1 MALVWAMAAACHGT
15 RNKVT
20 MGLPVWNTGECPW
33 CNAVAPLD
41 RRFGTVLCSG
51 CRRDVLEI
59 LAGEDLLE
67 DTQAQIGRAHV

>member
-1 MALVWAMAAACHGT
+1 
-15 RNKVT
+15 

-67 DTQAQIGRAHV
+67 DTQALQIVRERRRGRWVIVC